1 LQGSTVSYQRTI
13 GQADT
18 ESRANLGAFNS
29 EGVVV
34 LAVYVACEYQIVLKD
49 FERLTGNH
57 VNGKKAISHDNFLK
71 VS

>member
-1 LQGSTVSYQRTI
+1 LQGGTVSHQRAI

-18 ESRANLGAFNS
+18 EGCANLGTFNS

-34 LAVYVACEYQIVLKD
+34 LAVYVTGDYQVVLKD
-49 FERLTGNH
+49 FERLAGNH

-71 VS
+71 K